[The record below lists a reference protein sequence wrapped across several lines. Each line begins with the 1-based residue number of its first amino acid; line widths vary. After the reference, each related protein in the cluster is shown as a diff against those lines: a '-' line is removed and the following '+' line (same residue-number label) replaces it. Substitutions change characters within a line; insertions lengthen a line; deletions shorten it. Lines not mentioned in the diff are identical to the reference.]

1 MIFMICVLNF
11 FFGSEKKFIVEL
23 FAQFEEEYKVSVCL
37 KYSFGHT
44 KKISTT
50 NIVFLTCPLGLLKK
64 NLFWSGCN
72 MIWSSVVS
80 SSHTYI
86 PHSGPN
92 PIKALRLIS
101 TSFIF
106 FVTNQSGDCRV
117 LSAKIL
123 QFLAHCSPLAFYS
136 IENLFVWKK
145 NCALYLSH
153 ITSNF

>member
-1 MIFMICVLNF
+1 MPFRTF
-11 FFGSEKKFIVEL
+11 
-23 FAQFEEEYKVSVCL
+23 
-37 KYSFGHT
+37 
-44 KKISTT
+44 
-50 NIVFLTCPLGLLKK
+50 KK

-92 PIKALRLIS
+92 PIKAQRLIS

-117 LSAKIL
+117 LSAKNFPIFSSLFSVGILFNWKSFRMKKKIAHYIYLIL
-123 QFLAHCSPLAFYS
+123 QVIFNSITYWTTLRVFLDPFIRLLLPFFFHTVV
-136 IENLFVWKK
+136 I
-145 NCALYLSH
+145 
-153 ITSNF
+153 